1 MAVHAQVQFD
11 KNGLADL
18 CRRHG
23 VATLSLFGSAVR
35 EDFRAGSDIDVLV
48 EFDPG
53 TRVSYFTLGAL
64 QQDLSDL
71 FGQRGDPPRAP
82 HEQAR
87 PSDARRIGA
96 LRAARGLPHPGG
108 GTDLAA

>member
-48 EFDPG
+48 EFDPS

-71 FGQRGDPPRAP
+71 FGRHVD
-82 HEQAR
+82 
-87 PSDARRIGA
+87 
-96 LRAARGLPHPGG
+96 LKLP
-108 GTDLAA
+108 TTLSEYIRERVLDSAEAIYVR

>member
-71 FGQRGDPPRAP
+71 FGRHVDLKLPTTLSEYIRERVLDSA
-82 HEQAR
+82 EAIYV
-87 PSDARRIGA
+87 RR
-96 LRAARGLPHPGG
+96 
-108 GTDLAA
+108 

>member
-53 TRVSYFTLGAL
+53 TRVSYLTLGAL

-71 FGQRGDPPRAP
+71 FGRHVD
-82 HEQAR
+82 
-87 PSDARRIGA
+87 
-96 LRAARGLPHPGG
+96 LKLP
-108 GTDLAA
+108 TTLSEYIRERVLDSAEAIYVR